1 MDHFKHKAFS
11 LSTFCNVIW
20 MRRKLEV
27 CLRAT
32 DAFFSSVGSSS
43 VLGIK
48 LYRGSHI
55 RAKNNV
61 SLFRRNS
68 LLLPLLST
76 TWMMHPNTYP
86 RSYSAILN
94 YARRHQYKWHSF
106 PNVAMVLV
114 SNFFEKCSI
123 PDRLIKFLSAF
134 TSRLVI
140 FGASNSKSNILLWF
154 TYHIKLFLYISFNN
168 FGCSMF
174 SHWRVQR
181 AWFM

>member
-123 PDRLIKFLSAF
+123 PDRLIKFFSAF

-140 FGASNSKSNILLWF
+140 FGASNLKSNTPVIHL
-154 TYHIKLFLYISFNN
+154 TYQTFSGDIFQSFWLQ
-168 FGCSMF
+168 CVS
-174 SHWRVQR
+174 R
-181 AWFM
+181 